1 MAGSAGLTAASE
13 VKSST
18 VQTVNALA
26 LKLQNVLKQMIN
38 IFTIIPNSC
47 QILMLH
53 VKVKGNKMIV
63 SCGKSECNQNY
74 SFP

>member
-26 LKLQNVLKQMIN
+26 LKLYNVLKQLN
-38 IFTIIPNSC
+38 IFTIVPNLC
-47 QILMLH
+47 QIHMLH
-53 VKVKGNKMIV
+53 EKVKGCKMIV
-63 SCGKSECNQNY
+63 SCGKPECSQNG
-74 SFP
+74 SFS

>member
-26 LKLQNVLKQMIN
+26 LKLYNVLKQLN
-38 IFTIIPNSC
+38 IFTIVPNLC
-47 QILMLH
+47 QIRMLH
-53 VKVKGNKMIV
+53 EKVKGVK
-63 SCGKSECNQNY
+63 
-74 SFP
+74 